1 MSNISIFKSN
11 GSNGSSLMD
20 TLNAMENG
28 NGVKDEVKDEEVVMH
43 EEEHKEHSFIDH
55 IKQRAVEEY
64 HDVITYTELSNMT
77 DEKEFKQLLKDIAK
91 EEMTHGHVLE
101 HIIMSAKTLPEDIAE
116 AKKCAEDALGIVK
129 K

>member
-28 NGVKDEVKDEEVVMH
+28 NGVKDEEVVMH

-64 HDVITYTELSNMT
+64 HDVITYTELAEMT
-77 DEKEFKQLLKDIAK
+77 DEKEFKQLLWDIAK
-91 EEMTHGHVLE
+91 EECTHGKVLE

-116 AKKCAEDALGIVK
+116 AKHSAEEALGMK
-129 K
+129 TR

>member
-55 IKQRAVEEY
+55 IKARAVEEY
-64 HDVITYTELSNMT
+64 YDVITYTELAEMT
-77 DEKEFKQLLKDIAK
+77 DEKEFKQLLWDIAK
-91 EEMTHGHVLE
+91 EECTHGKVLE

>member
-28 NGVKDEVKDEEVVMH
+28 NGIKDEEVMH
-43 EEEHKEHSFIDH
+43 EEDHKEHSFIDH
-55 IKQRAVEEY
+55 IKMRAVEEY
-64 HDVITYTELSNMT
+64 NDVITYTELADMT
-77 DEKEFKQLLKDIAK
+77 DEKEFKQLLWDIAK
-91 EEMTHGHVLE
+91 EECTHGKVLE

-116 AKKCAEDALGIVK
+116 AKYSAEEALNMK
-129 K
+129 KK

>member
-11 GSNGSSLMD
+11 GSNSSSLMD

-28 NGVKDEVKDEEVVMH
+28 NSIKDEEVMH
-43 EEEHKEHSFIDH
+43 EEEHNEHSFIDH

-64 HDVITYTELSNMT
+64 HDVITYIELSNMT